1 MGGAVDD
8 RLPPRVPRPPQRTE
22 PPESQMPLND
32 AARRAESRR
41 IALSSF
47 VGSAIEFYDFLLYG
61 AAASLVFNEL
71 FFTDL
76 NALTGTIAAFGT
88 LAVGYVARPLGGVI
102 FGHFG
107 DRVGRKSML
116 VLTMTLMALA
126 SFAIGLLPTYD
137 TIGIWAPVLLV
148 ACRLVQGVAVGGEW
162 GGAALMAMEHAST
175 GRRGLMA
182 SFANMG
188 GPAGAVL
195 ATAVFAAFSALPE
208 DDFLA
213 WGWRVPFLLSLLL
226 MVIGLFI
233 RLKVTESPVF
243 TEARRRAAQEAGK
256 QEAPLLTVLRRYRK
270 NIVLSS
276 LGGCAALVLQSLLAT
291 FMLTYATGVGF
302 DRSTVLLAQTVSSAL
317 HIFTIPAFAM
327 LSDRVGRRPVMIT
340 GALVTAAAAFPLFA
354 LVNSGSAA
362 LLFVAYIIGNPIL
375 QASMYGPMAA
385 FVSEMFG
392 TRARYT
398 GASLGYQLSSTLG
411 AGTAPLIASSLL
423 AGAGGGTHSAAVS
436 VYLIGVCLVSAAAI
450 ALTRE
455 SHRADITDAVA
466 TNSAAGEAPGRQG
479 VGAAVRG
486 SSVD

>member
-1 MGGAVDD
+1 
-8 RLPPRVPRPPQRTE
+8 
-22 PPESQMPLND
+22 MPLND

-76 NALTGTIAAFGT
+76 NALAGTVAAFGT
-88 LAVGYVARPLGGVI
+88 LAVGYVARPLGGIV

-137 TIGIWAPVLLV
+137 TIGIWAPMLLV

-162 GGAALMAMEHAST
+162 GGAALMAMEHASAE
-175 GRRGLMA
+175 RRGLMA

-208 DDFLA
+208 DEFLA

-226 MVIGLFI
+226 MAIGLFI
-233 RLKVTESPVF
+233 RMKVTESPVF
-243 TEARRRAAQEAGK
+243 AEAQRRAQQEAAEGESGK
-256 QEAPLLTVLRRYRK
+256 QEAPLFTVLRRYRK
-270 NIVLSS
+270 NIVLSC

-302 DRSTVLLAQTVSSAL
+302 ERSTVLLAQTVSSAL
-317 HIFTIPAFAM
+317 HIFTIPAFAI

-340 GALVTAAAAFPLFA
+340 GALLTAAAAFPLFA
-354 LVNSGSAA
+354 LVNTGSAVA
-362 LLFVAYIIGNPIL
+362 LFAAYIIGNPIL

-398 GASLGYQLSSTLG
+398 GASIGYQLATTLG

-423 AGAGGGTHSAAVS
+423 AGSGGGTHSAPVS
-436 VYLIGVCLVSAAAI
+436 VYLIAVCLISAAAI

-455 SHRADITDAVA
+455 SHRADIGDGPVRAPVA
-466 TNSAAGEAPGRQG
+466 GRSLSAASR
-479 VGAAVRG
+479 
-486 SSVD
+486 

>member
-1 MGGAVDD
+1 
-8 RLPPRVPRPPQRTE
+8 
-22 PPESQMPLND
+22 MPLND

-76 NALTGTIAAFGT
+76 NPLAGTVAAFGT
-88 LAVGYVARPLGGVI
+88 LAVGYVARPLGGIV

-137 TIGIWAPVLLV
+137 TIGIWAPMLLV
-148 ACRLVQGVAVGGEW
+148 ACRLVQGIAVGGEW

-175 GRRGLMA
+175 ERRGLMA

-226 MVIGLFI
+226 MAIGLFI
-233 RLKVTESPVF
+233 RMKVSESPVF
-243 TEARRRAAQEAGK
+243 AEAQRRAERETAERKAAK

-270 NIVLSS
+270 NIVLSC

-302 DRSTVLLAQTVSSAL
+302 ERSTVLLAQTVSSAL
-317 HIFTIPAFAM
+317 HIFTIPAFAI

-354 LVNSGSAA
+354 LVNSGSVA
-362 LLFVAYIIGNPIL
+362 LLFTAYIIGNPIL

-398 GASLGYQLSSTLG
+398 GASLGYQLASTLG

-423 AGAGGGTHSAAVS
+423 AGAGGGTHSRPVS

-455 SHRADITDAVA
+455 SHRADITDAEPDA
-466 TNSAAGEAPGRQG
+466 PRPERSASAAAR
-479 VGAAVRG
+479 
-486 SSVD
+486 

>member
-1 MGGAVDD
+1 
-8 RLPPRVPRPPQRTE
+8 
-22 PPESQMPLND
+22 MPLND

-76 NALTGTIAAFGT
+76 NPLAGTVAAFGT
-88 LAVGYVARPLGGVI
+88 LAAGYVARPLGGIV

-137 TIGIWAPVLLV
+137 TVGIWAPLLLV

-175 GRRGLMA
+175 ERRGLMA

-208 DDFLA
+208 DEFLA

-226 MVIGLFI
+226 MAIGLFI
-233 RLKVTESPVF
+233 RMKVTESPVF
-243 TEARRRAAQEAGK
+243 AEAQRRAEREAAERKATEQQSAK

-270 NIVLSS
+270 NIVLSC

-302 DRSTVLLAQTVSSAL
+302 ERSTVLLAQTVSSAL
-317 HIFTIPAFAM
+317 HIFTIPAFAI
-327 LSDRVGRRPVMIT
+327 LSDRVGRRPVMII

-354 LVNSGSAA
+354 LVNSGSVA
-362 LLFVAYIIGNPIL
+362 LLFAAYIIGNPIL

-398 GASLGYQLSSTLG
+398 GASLGYQLASTLG
-411 AGTAPLIASSLL
+411 AGTAPLIAGSLL
-423 AGAGGGTHSAAVS
+423 AGAGGGTHSAPVS
-436 VYLIGVCLVSAAAI
+436 LYLIGVCLVSAAAI
-450 ALTRE
+450 ALTCE
-455 SHRADITDAVA
+455 SHRTNITDSTDTAADVPLEA
-466 TNSAAGEAPGRQG
+466 GRTGGSAG
-479 VGAAVRG
+479 
-486 SSVD
+486 

>member
-1 MGGAVDD
+1 
-8 RLPPRVPRPPQRTE
+8 
-22 PPESQMPLND
+22 MPTHD

-76 NALTGTIAAFGT
+76 NALAGTIAAFGT
-88 LAVGYVARPLGGVI
+88 LAVGYVARPLGGIV

-126 SFAIGLLPTYD
+126 SFAIGLLPTYG

-148 ACRLVQGVAVGGEW
+148 VCRLVQGVAVGGEW

-175 GRRGLMA
+175 ERRGLMA

-195 ATAVFAAFSALPE
+195 ATAVFAGFSALPE
-208 DDFLA
+208 DQFLS

-226 MVIGLFI
+226 MAIGLFI

-243 TEARRRAAQEAGK
+243 AEAQRRAEEDAAAAK

-270 NIVLSS
+270 AIVLSC

-291 FMLTYATGVGF
+291 FMLTYATGAGF
-302 DRSTVLLAQTVSSAL
+302 ERSTVLLAQTVSSAL
-317 HIFTIPAFAM
+317 HIFTIPAFAI

-340 GALVTAAAAFPLFA
+340 GALATAAAAFPLFS
-354 LVNSGSAA
+354 LVNSGSTA
-362 LLFVAYIIGNPIL
+362 LLFTAYIIGNPLL

-398 GASLGYQLSSTLG
+398 GASLGYQLASTLG

-423 AGAGGGTHSAAVS
+423 AGAGGGTHSGPVS
-436 VYLIGVCLVSAAAI
+436 VYLIAVSLVSAAAI

-455 SHRADITDAVA
+455 SHRSDITDTPAR
-466 TNSAAGEAPGRQG
+466 TPAPTT
-479 VGAAVRG
+479 APTPSPAP
-486 SSVD
+486 

>member
-1 MGGAVDD
+1 
-8 RLPPRVPRPPQRTE
+8 
-22 PPESQMPLND
+22 MPTHD
-32 AARRAESRR
+32 AARRAQSRR

-76 NALTGTIAAFGT
+76 NALAGTIAAFGT
-88 LAVGYVARPLGGVI
+88 LAVGYVARPLGGIV

-126 SFAIGLLPTYD
+126 SFAIGLLPTYG

-148 ACRLVQGVAVGGEW
+148 VCRLVQGVAVGGEW

-175 GRRGLMA
+175 ERRGLMA

-195 ATAVFAAFSALPE
+195 ATAVFAGFSALPE
-208 DDFLA
+208 DQFLA

-226 MVIGLFI
+226 MAIGLFI

-243 TEARRRAAQEAGK
+243 AEARRRAAEEPAAK
-256 QEAPLLTVLRRYRK
+256 QEAPLLTVLSRYRR
-270 NIVLSS
+270 NIVLSC

-291 FMLTYATGVGF
+291 FMLTYATGAGF
-302 DRSTVLLAQTVSSAL
+302 ERSTVLLAQTVSSAL
-317 HIFTIPAFAM
+317 HIFTIPAFAI

-354 LVNSGSAA
+354 LVNSGSVT
-362 LLFVAYIIGNPIL
+362 LLFAAYIIGNPIL

-398 GASLGYQLSSTLG
+398 GASLGYQLASTLG
-411 AGTAPLIASSLL
+411 AGTAPLIAGSLL
-423 AGAGGGTHSAAVS
+423 AGAGGGTHSGWVS
-436 VYLIGVCLVSAAAI
+436 AYLIGVCLVSAAAI
-450 ALTRE
+450 ALTKE
-455 SHRADITDAVA
+455 SHRTDITDGTPSVPL
-466 TNSAAGEAPGRQG
+466 S
-479 VGAAVRG
+479 VREPARG
-486 SSVD
+486 

>member
-1 MGGAVDD
+1 M
-8 RLPPRVPRPPQRTE
+8 
-22 PPESQMPLND
+22 SLND
-32 AARRAESRR
+32 AARRVESRR

-76 NALTGTIAAFGT
+76 NPLAGTVAAFGT
-88 LAVGYVARPLGGVI
+88 LAVGYVARPLGGIV

-116 VLTMTLMALA
+116 VLTMTLMAFA
-126 SFAIGLLPTYD
+126 SFAIGLLPTYEA
-137 TIGIWAPVLLV
+137 IGIWAPLLLV
-148 ACRLVQGVAVGGEW
+148 ACRLVQGIAVGGEW
-162 GGAALMAMEHAST
+162 GGAALMAMEHASA

-226 MVIGLFI
+226 MAIGLFI
-233 RLKVTESPVF
+233 RMKVTESPVF
-243 TEARRRAAQEAGK
+243 AEAQRRAAREAAGRNPVK

-270 NIVLSS
+270 NIVLSC

-302 DRSTVLLAQTVSSAL
+302 ERSTVLLAQTVSSAL
-317 HIFTIPAFAM
+317 HIFTIPAFAL

-354 LVNSGSAA
+354 LVNSGSVA
-362 LLFVAYIIGNPIL
+362 LLFAAYIIGNPIL

-398 GASLGYQLSSTLG
+398 GASLGYQLASTLG

-423 AGAGGGTHSAAVS
+423 AGPGGGTGSAPVS
-436 VYLIGVCLVSAAAI
+436 VYLIGVCLISAAAI

-455 SHRADITDAVA
+455 SHRADITDAVPDA
-466 TNSAAGEAPGRQG
+466 GRTARLPEAAAR
-479 VGAAVRG
+479 
-486 SSVD
+486 

>member
-1 MGGAVDD
+1 
-8 RLPPRVPRPPQRTE
+8 
-22 PPESQMPLND
+22 MPLND
-32 AARRAESRR
+32 AERRAESRR

-76 NALTGTIAAFGT
+76 NPLAGTVAAFGT
-88 LAVGYVARPLGGVI
+88 LAVGYVARPLGGIV

-137 TIGIWAPVLLV
+137 TIGIWAPLLLV
-148 ACRLVQGVAVGGEW
+148 ACRLVQGIAVGGEW

-175 GRRGLMA
+175 ERRGLMA

-226 MVIGLFI
+226 MAIGLFI
-233 RLKVTESPVF
+233 RMKVTESPVF
-243 TEARRRAAQEAGK
+243 AEARRRAERQATEQKAAK

-270 NIVLSS
+270 NIVLSC
-276 LGGCAALVLQSLLAT
+276 LGGCAALVVQSLLAT

-302 DRSTVLLAQTVSSAL
+302 ERSTVLLAQTVSSAL
-317 HIFTIPAFAM
+317 HIFTIPAFAI

-354 LVNSGSAA
+354 LVNSGSVA
-362 LLFVAYIIGNPIL
+362 LLFAAYIIGNPIL

-398 GASLGYQLSSTLG
+398 GASLGYQLASTLG
-411 AGTAPLIASSLL
+411 AGTAPLIAGSLL
-423 AGAGGGTHSAAVS
+423 ASAGGGTHSAPVS
-436 VYLIGVCLVSAAAI
+436 LYVIAVCLISAAAI
-450 ALTRE
+450 ALTHE
-455 SHRADITDAVA
+455 SHRADITENAETAPAADTAPNA
-466 TNSAAGEAPGRQG
+466 ASSRQHSTSNS
-479 VGAAVRG
+479 
-486 SSVD
+486 SSS

>member
-1 MGGAVDD
+1 
-8 RLPPRVPRPPQRTE
+8 
-22 PPESQMPLND
+22 MPTHD
-32 AARRAESRR
+32 AARRAQSRR

-76 NALTGTIAAFGT
+76 NALAGTIAAFGT
-88 LAVGYVARPLGGVI
+88 LAVGYVARPLGGIV

-148 ACRLVQGVAVGGEW
+148 VCRLVQGVAVGGEW

-175 GRRGLMA
+175 ERRGLMA

-195 ATAVFAAFSALPE
+195 ATAVFAGFSALPE
-208 DDFLA
+208 DRFLA
-213 WGWRVPFLLSLLL
+213 WGWRVPFLLSLVL
-226 MVIGLFI
+226 MALGLFI

-243 TEARRRAAQEAGK
+243 AEARRRAAEQPAAR
-256 QEAPLLTVLRRYRK
+256 QEAPLLTVLRRYRR
-270 NIVLSS
+270 NIVLSC

-291 FMLTYATGVGF
+291 FMLTYATGAGF
-302 DRSTVLLAQTVSSAL
+302 ERSTVLLAQTVSSAL
-317 HIFTIPAFAM
+317 HILTIPAFAI

-340 GALVTAAAAFPLFA
+340 GALVTAAAAYPLFA
-354 LVNSGSAA
+354 LVNSGSVT
-362 LLFVAYIIGNPIL
+362 LLFAAYIIGNPIL

-398 GASLGYQLSSTLG
+398 GASLGYQLASTLG

-423 AGAGGGTHSAAVS
+423 AAAGGGTRSGWVSA
-436 VYLIGVCLVSAAAI
+436 YLAGVCLVSAAAI
-450 ALTRE
+450 ALTKE
-455 SHRADITDAVA
+455 SHRADITDGTPAKPLPVQEPA
-466 TNSAAGEAPGRQG
+466 
-479 VGAAVRG
+479 RG
-486 SSVD
+486 

>member
-1 MGGAVDD
+1 
-8 RLPPRVPRPPQRTE
+8 
-22 PPESQMPLND
+22 MPLND
-32 AARRAESRR
+32 AERRAESRR

-76 NALTGTIAAFGT
+76 NPLAGTVAAFGT
-88 LAVGYVARPLGGVI
+88 LAVGYVARPLGGIV

-137 TIGIWAPVLLV
+137 TIGIWAPLLLV
-148 ACRLVQGVAVGGEW
+148 ACRLVQGIAVGGEW

-175 GRRGLMA
+175 ERRGLMA

-226 MVIGLFI
+226 MAIGLFI
-233 RLKVTESPVF
+233 RMKVTESPVF
-243 TEARRRAAQEAGK
+243 AEARRRAERQATEQKAAK

-270 NIVLSS
+270 NIVLSC
-276 LGGCAALVLQSLLAT
+276 LGGCAALVVQSLLAT

-302 DRSTVLLAQTVSSAL
+302 ERSTVLLAQTVSSAL
-317 HIFTIPAFAM
+317 HIFTIPAFAI

-354 LVNSGSAA
+354 LVNSGSVA
-362 LLFVAYIIGNPIL
+362 LLFAAYIIGNPIL

-398 GASLGYQLSSTLG
+398 GASLGYQLASTLG
-411 AGTAPLIASSLL
+411 AGTAPLIAGSLL
-423 AGAGGGTHSAAVS
+423 AGAGGGTHSAPVS
-436 VYLIGVCLVSAAAI
+436 LYVIAVCLVSAAAI

-455 SHRADITDAVA
+455 SHRADITENADVA
-466 TNSAAGEAPGRQG
+466 PNAQLGAGRAGVSAG
-479 VGAAVRG
+479 
-486 SSVD
+486 

>member
-1 MGGAVDD
+1 
-8 RLPPRVPRPPQRTE
+8 
-22 PPESQMPLND
+22 MPTND
-32 AARRAESRR
+32 AARRRQSRR

-71 FFTDL
+71 FFTSL
-76 NALTGTIAAFGT
+76 NPLTGTIAAFGT
-88 LAVGYVARPLGGVI
+88 LAAGYVARPLGGIV

-137 TIGIWAPVLLV
+137 QIGIWAPVLLIT
-148 ACRLVQGVAVGGEW
+148 ARLVQGIAVGGEW

-175 GRRGLMA
+175 ERRGLAA

-188 GPAGAVL
+188 GPAGAVI

-208 DDFLA
+208 HQFLS
-213 WGWRVPFLLSLLL
+213 WGWRVPFLLSVVLLA
-226 MVIGLFI
+226 IGLFI
-233 RLKVTESPVF
+233 RLRVTESPLF
-243 TEARRRAAQEAGK
+243 TEAQRRAQESAVK
-256 QEAPLLTVLRRYRK
+256 QEAPLLTVLRQYRK
-270 NIVLSS
+270 NIVLSC
-276 LGGCAALVLQSLLAT
+276 LGGCGALVLQSLLAT
-291 FMLTYATGVGF
+291 FMLTYATGLGYE
-302 DRSTVLLAQTVSSAL
+302 RSTVLLAQTVSSAL
-317 HIFTIPAFAM
+317 HIFTIPAFAA
-327 LSDRVGRRPVMIT
+327 LSDRVGRKPVMIS
-340 GALVTAAAAFPLFA
+340 GALVAAVAAFPLFW

-362 LLFVAYIIGNPIL
+362 LLFAAYILGNPIL

-398 GASLGYQLSSTLG
+398 GASLGYQLATTLG

-423 AGAGGGTHSAAVS
+423 SSAGGGSNSTTVSLFIAV
-436 VYLIGVCLVSAAAI
+436 VCLVSAAAI

-455 SHRADITDAVA
+455 SHRSDLSDAEG
-466 TNSAAGEAPGRQG
+466 T
-479 VGAAVRG
+479 GAALNTEGRAAAATAG
-486 SSVD
+486 ATH

>member
-1 MGGAVDD
+1 
-8 RLPPRVPRPPQRTE
+8 
-22 PPESQMPLND
+22 MPLND

-76 NALTGTIAAFGT
+76 NPLAGTVAAFGT
-88 LAVGYVARPLGGVI
+88 LAVGYVARPLGGIV

-137 TIGIWAPVLLV
+137 TIGIWAPLLLV
-148 ACRLVQGVAVGGEW
+148 ACRLVQGIAVGGEW

-175 GRRGLMA
+175 ERRGLMA

-195 ATAVFAAFSALPE
+195 ATAVFAGFSALPE
-208 DDFLA
+208 DEFLA

-226 MVIGLFI
+226 MAIGLFI
-233 RLKVTESPVF
+233 RMKVSESPVF
-243 TEARRRAAQEAGK
+243 AEAQRRAEREATEQKTAK

-270 NIVLSS
+270 NIVLSC

-302 DRSTVLLAQTVSSAL
+302 ERSTVLLAQTVSSAL
-317 HIFTIPAFAM
+317 HIFTIPAFAI

-354 LVNSGSAA
+354 LVNSGSVT
-362 LLFVAYIIGNPIL
+362 LLFAAYIIGNPIL

-398 GASLGYQLSSTLG
+398 GASLGYQLASTLG

-423 AGAGGGTHSAAVS
+423 AGAGGGTHSTPVS
-436 VYLIGVCLVSAAAI
+436 VYLIGVCLISAAAI

-455 SHRADITDAVA
+455 SHRRDITDGAD
-466 TNSAAGEAPGRQG
+466 SPSPSPSLSSGRQHSTSN
-479 VGAAVRG
+479 
-486 SSVD
+486 SSSS

>member
-1 MGGAVDD
+1 
-8 RLPPRVPRPPQRTE
+8 
-22 PPESQMPLND
+22 MPLND

-76 NALTGTIAAFGT
+76 NPLAGTVAAFGT
-88 LAVGYVARPLGGVI
+88 LAVGYVARPLGGIV

-137 TIGIWAPVLLV
+137 TIGIWAPLLLV
-148 ACRLVQGVAVGGEW
+148 ACRLVQGIAVGGEW

-175 GRRGLMA
+175 ERRGLMA

-226 MVIGLFI
+226 MAIGLFI
-233 RLKVTESPVF
+233 RMKVSESPVF
-243 TEARRRAAQEAGK
+243 AEAQRRAEREATEQKAAK

-270 NIVLSS
+270 NIVLSC

-302 DRSTVLLAQTVSSAL
+302 ERSTVLLAQTVSSAL
-317 HIFTIPAFAM
+317 HIFTIPAFAI

-354 LVNSGSAA
+354 LVNSGSVA
-362 LLFVAYIIGNPIL
+362 LLFAAYIIGNPIL

-398 GASLGYQLSSTLG
+398 GASLGYQLASTLG

-423 AGAGGGTHSAAVS
+423 AGAGGGTNSAPVS
-436 VYLIGVCLVSAAAI
+436 IYVIGVCLISAAAI

-455 SHRADITDAVA
+455 SHRADITDGVSTPPRTRAPRNGVPRA
-466 TNSAAGEAPGRQG
+466 APGGPR
-479 VGAAVRG
+479 
-486 SSVD
+486 

>member
-1 MGGAVDD
+1 M
-8 RLPPRVPRPPQRTE
+8 
-22 PPESQMPLND
+22 SIHD
-32 AARRAESRR
+32 AARRTESRR

-71 FFTDL
+71 FFTEL
-76 NALTGTIAAFGT
+76 SALAGTIAAFGT
-88 LAVGYVARPLGGVI
+88 LAVGYVARPLGGII

-116 VLTMTLMALA
+116 VMTMTIMALA

-137 TIGIWAPVLLV
+137 AVGIWAPVLLV
-148 ACRLVQGVAVGGEW
+148 ACRLVQGIAVGGEW
-162 GGAALMAMEHAST
+162 GGAALMAMEHAGE
-175 GRRGLMA
+175 GRRGVMA

-188 GPAGAVL
+188 GPAGAVI

-208 DDFLA
+208 DQFLT
-213 WGWRVPFLLSLLL
+213 WGWRVPFLLSLAL
-226 MVIGLFI
+226 MAIGLFI

-243 TEARRRAAQEAGK
+243 VAAQRRAAQEQRAAR
-256 QEAPLLTVLRRYRK
+256 QEAPLITALRRYPK
-270 NIVLSS
+270 NILLSCLS
-276 LGGCAALVLQSLLAT
+276 GCAALVIQSLLAT

-302 DRSTVLLAQTVSSAL
+302 ERSTVLWAQVVSSAL

-327 LSDRVGRRPVMIT
+327 LSDRIGRRPVMIA
-340 GALVTAAAAFPLFA
+340 GAMAAAACAYPLFA
-354 LVNSGSAA
+354 LVNSGSVA
-362 LLFVAYIIGNPIL
+362 LLFVAYILGNPIL

-385 FVSEMFG
+385 FISEMFG

-398 GASLGYQLSSTLG
+398 GASLGYQLATTLG

-423 AGAGGGTHSAAVS
+423 SASGGGTHSGTVS
-436 VYLIGVCLVSAAAI
+436 LYIIGVCLVSSAAI

-455 SHRADITDAVA
+455 SHRADIEEPVA
-466 TNSAAGEAPGRQG
+466 PRAERADEAAT
-479 VGAAVRG
+479 V
-486 SSVD
+486 

>member
-1 MGGAVDD
+1 
-8 RLPPRVPRPPQRTE
+8 
-22 PPESQMPLND
+22 MPLND

-76 NALTGTIAAFGT
+76 NPLAGTVAAFGT
-88 LAVGYVARPLGGVI
+88 LAAGYVARPLGGIV

-137 TIGIWAPVLLV
+137 TVGIWAPLLLV

-162 GGAALMAMEHAST
+162 GGAALMALEHAST
-175 GRRGLMA
+175 ERRGLMA

-208 DDFLA
+208 DEFLA

-226 MVIGLFI
+226 MAIGLFI
-233 RLKVTESPVF
+233 RMKVSESPVF
-243 TEARRRAAQEAGK
+243 ADAQRRAEREAAERKATEQQSAK

-270 NIVLSS
+270 NIVLSC

-302 DRSTVLLAQTVSSAL
+302 ERSTVLLAQTVSSAL
-317 HIFTIPAFAM
+317 HIFTIPAFAI

-354 LVNSGSAA
+354 LVNSGSVA
-362 LLFVAYIIGNPIL
+362 LLFAAYIIGNPIL

-398 GASLGYQLSSTLG
+398 GASLGYQLASTLG
-411 AGTAPLIASSLL
+411 AGTAPLIAGSLL
-423 AGAGGGTHSAAVS
+423 AGAGGGTHSAPVS
-436 VYLIGVCLVSAAAI
+436 LYLIGVCLVSAAAI

-455 SHRADITDAVA
+455 SHRTNITDSTDTAADVPLGA
-466 TNSAAGEAPGRQG
+466 GRTGGSAG
-479 VGAAVRG
+479 
-486 SSVD
+486 

>member
-1 MGGAVDD
+1 
-8 RLPPRVPRPPQRTE
+8 
-22 PPESQMPLND
+22 MPTHD
-32 AARRAESRR
+32 AARRAQSRR

-76 NALTGTIAAFGT
+76 NALAGTIAAFGT
-88 LAVGYVARPLGGVI
+88 LAVGYVARPLGGIV

-126 SFAIGLLPTYD
+126 SFAIGLLPTYG

-148 ACRLVQGVAVGGEW
+148 VCRLVQGVAVGGEW

-175 GRRGLMA
+175 ERRGLMA

-195 ATAVFAAFSALPE
+195 ATAVFAGFSALPE
-208 DDFLA
+208 DQFLA

-226 MVIGLFI
+226 MAIGLFI

-243 TEARRRAAQEAGK
+243 AEAQRRAAEEPAAK
-256 QEAPLLTVLRRYRK
+256 QEAPLFTVLRRYRR
-270 NIVLSS
+270 NIVLSC

-291 FMLTYATGVGF
+291 FMLTYATGAGF
-302 DRSTVLLAQTVSSAL
+302 ERSTVLLAQTVSSAL
-317 HIFTIPAFAM
+317 HIFTIPAFAI

-354 LVNSGSAA
+354 LVNSGSVA
-362 LLFVAYIIGNPIL
+362 LLFAAYIIGNPIL

-398 GASLGYQLSSTLG
+398 GASLGYQLASTLG

-423 AGAGGGTHSAAVS
+423 AAAGGGTHSGWVS

-450 ALTRE
+450 ALTKE
-455 SHRADITDAVA
+455 SHRTDITDGTPAV
-466 TNSAAGEAPGRQG
+466 PLP
-479 VGAAVRG
+479 VREPARN
-486 SSVD
+486 